1 MKGTAWGKAVG
12 SSVPRHSFKFFVLLQ
27 KKPVKP
33 SPTFITVVSM
43 TLTQCNDLQAF
54 FSCELF
60 HHYEQKEHKLK
71 IQLKK
76 LAAKKYCW
84 RTENFKNYSIQNI
97 ANTSPK
103 MDLYGSK

>member
-1 MKGTAWGKAVG
+1 MKGTAWGRAVG
-12 SSVPRHSFKFFVLLQ
+12 SSVPRHSSQFFVLLQ

-33 SPTFITVVSM
+33 SPTFIAVVSM
-43 TLTQCNDLQAF
+43 TLTQCNNLQAF

-76 LAAKKYCW
+76 LKQLRNTAKEL
-84 RTENFKNYSIQNI
+84 RTLRIILYSI
-97 ANTSPK
+97 
-103 MDLYGSK
+103 